1 MVFSTHIPPP
11 WCRLCISDSFKCL
24 FRLFPLYQILFIFT
38 LQSPICLSGPQGDP
52 LKSCMSFLC
61 SPPAKYSNW
70 GQSSFKLTQCL
81 RILAQRRGVV
91 VSVLTCLLRLRSFCS
106 LWGKTDSPGV
116 AGWEDVRLRRRQRD
130 SVRVRQRKWVIVWGI
145 SKTAEV
151 NLIRLFL
158 IVDDVCPSLD
168 SPLDT

>member
-38 LQSPICLSGPQGDP
+38 LQSPICLSGPQGEP

-81 RILAQRRGVV
+81 RMLAQRRGLL
-91 VSVLTCLLRLRSFCS
+91 VSVLTCLLQLWSFAVFQ
-106 LWGKTDSPGV
+106 GGRIR
-116 AGWEDVRLRRRQRD
+116 WERGMRRRWAWDTGRD
-130 SVRVRQRKWVIVWGI
+130 SVRVWLWHVSLKLQKQISSNIV
-145 SKTAEV
+145 SHH
-151 NLIRLFL
+151 
-158 IVDDVCPSLD
+158 
-168 SPLDT
+168 

>member
-11 WCRLCISDSFKCL
+11 RCRLCISDSFKCL

-38 LQSPICLSGPQGDP
+38 LQSPICLSGPQGEP

-81 RILAQRRGVV
+81 RMLAQRRRLL
-91 VSVLTCLLRLRSFCS
+91 VSVLTCLLQLWSFAVFE
-106 LWGKTDSPGV
+106 GRRIH
-116 AGWEDVRLRRRQRD
+116 WERGMRRR
-130 SVRVRQRKWVIVWGI
+130 W
-145 SKTAEV
+145 A
-151 NLIRLFL
+151 
-158 IVDDVCPSLD
+158 
-168 SPLDT
+168 